1 MNVRLWLHYLRH
13 EPQFNRALVYY
24 CRVFTLQHKTTWG
37 NCCHYLNNIEL
48 NCMGTSQCHHCA
60 PLLNVSVLLLF
71 IEVCGHLFL
80 HSSMKVPS
88 QPFRRTGVFEVWT
101 LTGPL
106 QHRFFFSNPAV
117 LEIIILFQF
126 GPNWQ
131 IASHFSLPLSPKCI
145 CGICPDMLAVFGFH
159 QMCCC
164 MLWPSIFTSISSV
177 HIQLYRPKP
186 CCDVLVL

>member
-71 IEVCGHLFL
+71 IEVCGHLFI

-106 QHRFFFSNPAV
+106 QHLDSFLFQQSCCARDHYSIPIWAKLTNRFTFFSPTVAKVHMRYLSWYACCLWFSPNV
-117 LEIIILFQF
+117 LLYVVTKHFHFDLIC
-126 GPNWQ
+126 
-131 IASHFSLPLSPKCI
+131 SHSTL
-145 CGICPDMLAVFGFH
+145 
-159 QMCCC
+159 Q
-164 MLWPSIFTSISSV
+164 T
-177 HIQLYRPKP
+177 
-186 CCDVLVL
+186 